1 MSIRFT
7 FNIAGAPGVVFPGA
21 MSLASAATAPSPV
34 LSMCRGRFQSRQP
47 ASRDAVAGRR
57 SREFGHERWMSN
69 PRAGPTA
76 GAVRDDDFG
85 SMDEEDPPLS
95 PTRAA
100 ADPRRASRNPRPPVE
115 PGPEY
120 HGRPSRAEL
129 ERSKRGERSK
139 HRKRGYKGY
148 ARSLA
153 EGGEV
158 FAVVTAMG
166 VATVRVA
173 ECTDLEARHIRAR
186 RELTAAASAEVKA
199 GYDAYRPS
207 VAVAA
212 ALSNPALFQAPAG
225 IMIGDLALVA
235 AVAFSSVLRRIGAGK
250 SSADDK
256 DENESSFSQRN
267 GSPSDSVLARVRR
280 LESAHDRVALAA
292 SRNARDLSKV
302 STRVRLVRR
311 ELSPAL
317 RKVEAQSAARDAEAA
332 VLETRVAKLGEELRS
347 SQSTIGALQG
357 VTAKQFDAL
366 AGAVT
371 DLKRQSEGSSSRGDR
386 ARGGKGDAG
395 KGTGKDE
402 AAATSQTTPSGSPGA
417 VAESA
422 SETVKTQTPEVVD
435 ADADVDEPEPEPRD
449 EDIRPTTTQSET
461 SSETSAAGNVMRVQ
475 RRRSLTFRVGG
486 SGGKSK
492 RTSKGLSKGNDASLD
507 ESSGDDVCGE
517 EADEVKE

>member
-1 MSIRFT
+1 
-7 FNIAGAPGVVFPGA
+7 
-21 MSLASAATAPSPV
+21 
-34 LSMCRGRFQSRQP
+34 
-47 ASRDAVAGRR
+47 
-57 SREFGHERWMSN
+57 
-69 PRAGPTA
+69 
-76 GAVRDDDFG
+76 
-85 SMDEEDPPLS
+85 
-95 PTRAA
+95 
-100 ADPRRASRNPRPPVE
+100 
-115 PGPEY
+115 
-120 HGRPSRAEL
+120 
-129 ERSKRGERSK
+129 
-139 HRKRGYKGY
+139 
-148 ARSLA
+148 
-153 EGGEV
+153 
-158 FAVVTAMG
+158 
-166 VATVRVA
+166 
-173 ECTDLEARHIRAR
+173 
-186 RELTAAASAEVKA
+186 
-199 GYDAYRPS
+199 
-207 VAVAA
+207 
-212 ALSNPALFQAPAG
+212 
-225 IMIGDLALVA
+225 
-235 AVAFSSVLRRIGAGK
+235 
-250 SSADDK
+250 
-256 DENESSFSQRN
+256 
-267 GSPSDSVLARVRR
+267 
-280 LESAHDRVALAA
+280 
-292 SRNARDLSKV
+292 
-302 STRVRLVRR
+302 
-311 ELSPAL
+311 
-317 RKVEAQSAARDAEAA
+317 
-332 VLETRVAKLGEELRS
+332 LETRVAKLGEELRS